1 MKQRKNKCTGPLC
14 AGNLALALVASAAEQ
29 SLPTP
34 PLSAFVDAESSVNVP
49 IPTDQGRHINL
60 TLAFEP
66 TPSNAVQ
73 VAFGRDLNGSET
85 LEPEETDLIVGCD
98 CGAWFIQDELGRWA
112 SRPSGDDTLG
122 RWASRPSG
130 TFIGKRAS
138 CPFVLDVACESS
150 DEPSPVWNCCFH
162 IRQVQAVA
170 DRWTLA
176 KVTTHNLADT
186 NLAVTAD
193 FYTKGMKLILR

>member
-1 MKQRKNKCTGPLC
+1 MAPERKHQLKIVKLGLY
-14 AGNLALALVASAAEQ
+14 ALAATASMARASAI

-34 PLSAFVDAESSVNVP
+34 DPSPFADAESSVSLP
-49 IPTDQGRHINL
+49 IPVNEGRHIML

-66 TPSNAVQ
+66 TPSNAVE

-98 CGAWFIQDELGRWA
+98 CGAWFGRDEGR
-112 SRPSGDDTLG
+112 
-122 RWASRPSG
+122 G
-130 TFIGKRAS
+130 TSHEGWKVR
-138 CPFVLDVACESS
+138 
-150 DEPSPVWNCCFH
+150 DEVGTIHLKQP
-162 IRQVQAVA
+162 QGLA

-186 NLAVTAD
+186 NLTVMAD

>member
-14 AGNLALALVASAAEQ
+14 AGYLALALVASAAEQ

-34 PLSAFVDAESSVNVP
+34 PPSAFVDAESSVNVP

-112 SRPSGDDTLG
+112 SRPSE
-122 RWASRPSG
+122 

-150 DEPSPVWNCCFH
+150 DEPSPVWNCRFH
-162 IRQVQAVA
+162 IRQAQAVA

-176 KVTTHNLADT
+176 KVTTHNLAET
-186 NLAVTAD
+186 NLTVIAD
-193 FYTKGMKLILR
+193 FYAKGMKLILR